1 MRKKYFKFLLLIIL
15 FTFISLNLNS
25 YVFATGYNE
34 FKELEIVD
42 RDDVYLLVNNSR
54 KNKNANLSKVKWKL
68 FGPSVYVSVKNV
80 KVKYKKHDIFSRS
93 NRTSNTLEY
102 EYTYTASAKSKITT
116 DYGNTNTTDIGIKF
130 EIISAS
136 IKKSIN
142 EAIGLSSEVSISKEL
157 NYTITVN
164 PYSKVTMYVTG
175 DGVLSQGAVKYYFFG
190 IPIYKT
196 NWEIIDILTEYYEFY
211 EESYR

>member
-15 FTFISLNLNS
+15 VTFISLNLNS

-80 KVKYKKHDIFSRS
+80 KVKYKKHDILSRS

-102 EYTYTASAKSKITT
+102 EYTYTASAKSTAHKDTAEQ
-116 DYGNTNTTDIGIKF
+116 NPHN
-130 EIISAS
+130 
-136 IKKSIN
+136 IN
-142 EAIGLSSEVSISKEL
+142 
-157 NYTITVN
+157 
-164 PYSKVTMYVTG
+164 P
-175 DGVLSQGAVKYYFFG
+175 F
-190 IPIYKT
+190 
-196 NWEIIDILTEYYEFY
+196 
-211 EESYR
+211 